1 MWAGVDVGG
10 RRKGFHVALIDGRAL
25 RGLAHLER
33 PGDVA
38 AWLAERAPVIV
49 AVDSPIAPAPHGAAS
64 RACERSLARTIC
76 GIRYTPDR
84 ARLAGNPYYEW
95 VEHGLELY
103 QTLHA
108 GPSTLIEC
116 FPTASWTRWAG
127 PRGSRSR
134 ASWTHTS
141 LRRLGLA
148 GVSRQLG
155 QDSRD
160 AIAAALTARA
170 YERGETESFGEIV
183 VPV

>member
-10 RRKGFHVALIDGRAL
+10 RRKGFHVAIVDDDGLRDLARL
-25 RGLAHLER
+25 RG

-38 AWLAERAPVIV
+38 AWLGERAPRVV
-49 AVDSPIAPAPHGAAS
+49 AVDSPIAPAADGRAS
-64 RACERSLARTIC
+64 RACERRLARTIC
-76 GIRYTPDR
+76 GIRYTPER
-84 ARLAGNPYYEW
+84 ARLAGNAYYEW
-95 VEHGLELY
+95 IEHGLELY
-103 QTLHA
+103 EALRA
-108 GPSTLIEC
+108 GPSTVIET

-134 ASWTHTS
+134 ASWTNTS

-148 GVSRQLG
+148 GVPRQLG